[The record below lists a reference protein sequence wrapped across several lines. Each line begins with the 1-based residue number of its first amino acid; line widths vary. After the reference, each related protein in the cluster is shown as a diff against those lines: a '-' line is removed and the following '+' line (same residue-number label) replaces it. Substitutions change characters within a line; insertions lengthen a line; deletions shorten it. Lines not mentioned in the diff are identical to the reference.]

1 MNSFSTRKKLIVTIL
16 LTVVFAALALIGG
29 CSDLL
34 IVSDKHY
41 INADGSL
48 INENASSEAV
58 KLMAFLKSQY
68 GKRIISG
75 QYVNEYEDFSVP
87 EFRVDPSDPQ
97 SPTTVFKANEMQ
109 AAHKVTGD
117 YPVVAG
123 FDVSVVL
130 LDQTNYSVEQAIEWH
145 NAGGIVTF
153 CWHWLVDNFDGKER
167 AFYSEKTAFDL
178 KKALSDKNSAQYKGI
193 IADIDKVSEY
203 MKELRDNNV
212 PVLWRPLHEASG
224 GWFWWGAG
232 GEDAYKE
239 LWDIVYERM
248 AVYHGLNNL
257 IWVTNP
263 QHPDWYVGDDKCDI
277 VGDDPYYDFNER
289 EAYEKDRSNKSRFKK
304 NYAFAKN
311 KMIAM
316 TENDFIPN
324 IDTAFDKNVKW
335 LFFATWCREFVCE
348 YVPDENGNYYTKP
361 NYSAMCNSEEELIE
375 IYSDDRVLTLG
386 KLKESGLY
394 DTVR

>member
-1 MNSFSTRKKLIVTIL
+1 MSRSKICRSIVIL
-16 LTVVFAALALIGG
+16 LLFVTVFILMTTGG

-34 IVSDKHY
+34 TVSDKHY
-41 INADGSL
+41 IEADSSL
-48 INENASSEAV
+48 INKDASFEAV
-58 KLMAFLKSQY
+58 KLMSFLKSQY
-68 GKRIISG
+68 GKKIISG
-75 QYVNEYEDFSVP
+75 QYVNEYENFSAP
-87 EFRVDPSDPQ
+87 EFRVDSSDPE
-97 SPTTVFKANEMQ
+97 SPMTVFKANELQ
-109 AAHKVTGD
+109 AVYKVTGD

-130 LDQTNYSVEQAIEWH
+130 LDQVNYSVEQAIEWH

-167 AFYSEKTAFDL
+167 AFYTEKTAFDL
-178 KKALSDKNSAQYKGI
+178 KKALSDKNSEQYKGI

-203 MKELRDNNV
+203 MKKLKDNNV

-224 GWFWWGAG
+224 GWFWWGAS
-232 GEDAYKE
+232 GEKAYKE

-248 AVYHGLNNL
+248 AVHHGLNNL

-263 QHPDWYVGDDKCDI
+263 QNAKWYVGDDKCDI
-277 VGDDPYYDFNER
+277 VGDDPYYDYSER
-289 EAYEKDRSNKSRFKK
+289 KAYEKDKSNKSRFKK

-316 TENDFIPN
+316 TENDFIPD
-324 IDTAFDKNVKW
+324 IGIAFDNNVKW

-348 YVPDENGNYYTKP
+348 YVPDEYGNRYTKP
-361 NYSAMCNSEEELIE
+361 NYSAMCTNEDELVK
-375 IYSDDRVLTLG
+375 IYSDERVLTLG

-394 DTVR
+394 NV